1 MKSGVGDT
9 IVWIYHAFFEPG
21 TGGNKRETE
30 HEQGLWLLRRA
41 LRERYG
47 IGCGEGRMP
56 ELVEGAHGKPYLKEY
71 PLIHFNISHC
81 MGLAVLAIGDC
92 TVGIDAECVRPYR
105 EPLLKRV
112 LSDAEL
118 RQMKEAGESEREELF
133 FRFWTL
139 KESYVKAVGCG
150 ITVPLQD
157 ISFQIGKN
165 GEIACEKTGWSF
177 RQWKLAEKYIVSACV
192 AGEGEIRLAEQEEQ
206 P

>member
-1 MKSGVGDT
+1 M
-9 IVWIYHAFFEPG
+9 VWIYRAFFEPG

-30 HEQGLWLLRRA
+30 HEQGLLLLRRA
-41 LRERYG
+41 LREQYG
-47 IGCGEGRMP
+47 IDGGDGRKP
-56 ELVEGAHGKPYLKEY
+56 DLIEGAHGKPYLREY
-71 PLIHFNISHC
+71 PQIQFNISHC
-81 MGLAVLAIGDC
+81 MGLAVLAVGDC
-92 TVGIDAECVRPYR
+92 SVGIDVEYVRPYR

-112 LSDAEL
+112 LSEAEL
-118 RQMKEAGESEREELF
+118 RQMEAAGEAGREELF

>member
-1 MKSGVGDT
+1 M
-9 IVWIYHAFFEPG
+9 VWIYRAFFEPG
-21 TGGNKRETE
+21 TGSNKRETE
-30 HEQGLWLLRRA
+30 HEQGLLLLRRA
-41 LRERYG
+41 LREQYG
-47 IGCGEGRMP
+47 IDCGDGRKPDLM
-56 ELVEGAHGKPYLKEY
+56 EGAHGKPYLREY
-71 PLIHFNISHC
+71 PQIQFNISHC
-81 MGLAVLAIGDC
+81 MGLAVLAVGDC
-92 TVGIDAECVRPYR
+92 SVGIDVEYVRPYR

-112 LSDAEL
+112 LSETEL
-118 RQMKEAGESEREELF
+118 RQMKAAGEAGREELF

-165 GEIACEKTGWSF
+165 GEIACEKTGWSY